1 MNRTLHTLLGFS
13 LFWILLFS
21 CKTGNV
27 PVEKLTSVIEM
38 QKQPCFGNCPVYD
51 LVFYE
56 NGLIQYTGKQFVDMK
71 GVHVKKMNI
80 NDLRKLVKQFE
91 EAKFFEFNSMYRAPY
106 PDLQTVSITFS
117 NNGLTKTITGKSEG
131 RPEEILAL
139 EAQLEAIITAPGW
152 KSQENQAATGSQK
165 PQNEIIVQV
174 LKNTN
179 MEEWIEKFGEYGA
192 TVVESLSPS
201 GTYWLI
207 NFNPEKVTPESMLDK
222 LRNDESVVGAE
233 LNTTADM
240 RF

>member
-1 MNRTLHTLLGFS
+1 MNRTLNTILGFS
-13 LFWILLFS
+13 FSLLFFIS

-38 QKQPCFGNCPVYD
+38 KKQPCFGNCPVYD
-51 LVFYE
+51 IVFYE
-56 NGLIQYTGKQFVDMK
+56 NGLIQYTGKQYVEMK
-71 GVHVKKMNI
+71 GVHIKKMNI
-80 NDLRKLVKQFE
+80 NDLRKLVKEFE
-91 EAKFFEFNSMYRAPY
+91 EANFFEFNSTYRAPY
-106 PDLQTVSITFS
+106 PDLQTISITFT
-117 NNGLTKTITGKSEG
+117 NEGLTKTITGKSEG

-139 EAQLEAIITAPGW
+139 EAKLDAIITAPGW
-152 KSQENQAATGSQK
+152 QSQEGQTATGNQK

-179 MEEWIEKFGEYGA
+179 MEEWIEKFEEYGA

-207 NFNPEKVTPESMLDK
+207 NFNPEKVTPESMLEK